1 MSEQI
6 LNDVLSSLK
15 VISIPTR
22 TKFRGITLREI
33 ALFEGP
39 SGWAEFSP
47 FLEYDEN
54 ESLPWLM
61 SGIEAAFARPL
72 PMLRK
77 EIPINATMP
86 EVDDRA
92 EIEKILSW
100 YPGATT
106 VKIKVGT
113 DLTRDL
119 ARIAWVKALSP
130 HSHIRL
136 DVNGSWSVDHACN
149 AINAIYEI
157 IGNSFQYVEQPCSTI
172 EELRKLKSALKVP
185 VKIAGDEV
193 FRKVRDPFA
202 VDISD
207 ALDIMILKVAPL
219 GGIRRSL
226 KLAEHHKLPT
236 VVSSALESAIGLS
249 YELKLAATLPELNYA
264 CGLGTGSLLQFDVA
278 DVTIVNG
285 HITVE
290 SLIPD
295 QNALETLRASDERF
309 SWWQDRIRKTWSA
322 GAEQWIE
329 GESENWK

>member
-39 SGWAEFSP
+39 FGWAEFSP

-61 SGIEAAFARPL
+61 SGIEAAFAPAL
-72 PMLRK
+72 PVNRT

-86 EVDDRA
+86 EVDDRV

-130 HSHIRL
+130 HSQIRV
-136 DVNGSWSVDHACN
+136 DVNGSWSAEHALM
-149 AINAIYEI
+149 AINSIYEI
-157 IGNSFQYVEQPCSTI
+157 IGDAFQYIEQPCATI
-172 EELRKLKSALKVP
+172 EELRSVKGELKVP
-185 VKIAGDEV
+185 VNKSTMAIKEMLLASLDNVGGQAYFQQQAIENPNAYMALIGKIIPAEVKKEITGADGGPVQHAIKVKFGD
-193 FRKVRDPFA
+193 
-202 VDISD
+202 
-207 ALDIMILKVAPL
+207 
-219 GGIRRSL
+219 
-226 KLAEHHKLPT
+226 
-236 VVSSALESAIGLS
+236 
-249 YELKLAATLPELNYA
+249 
-264 CGLGTGSLLQFDVA
+264 
-278 DVTIVNG
+278 
-285 HITVE
+285 
-290 SLIPD
+290 
-295 QNALETLRASDERF
+295 
-309 SWWQDRIRKTWSA
+309 
-322 GAEQWIE
+322 
-329 GESENWK
+329 